1 MWRIIMAK
9 TEKEKEHDKAHQIY
23 KAGDKYH
30 CVECGTEVHWGN
42 DCPECKLQIDWKQ
55 VDAVM
60 RR

>member
-1 MWRIIMAK
+1 MAK
-9 TEKEKEHDKAHQIY
+9 DQKDKEHTKLHQIY

-30 CVECGTEVHWGN
+30 CAECGSEVHWGK

-55 VDAVM
+55 IDALM